1 MSLVHPLLLGGP
13 LAVVVFATGFAL
25 QNVGSL
31 GAATGRGSDPV
42 LEALMAEPVVQ
53 PITSVQAQRSAQR
66 TLADP
71 QHRGQL
77 LLSEPEAGP
86 SLNLE
91 IRIAVL
97 SAGINPSVSATD
109 RWQLRS
115 NSGQILQQ
123 GPAGAA
129 VALEPAVQAGEAW
142 LITTPRG
149 AVQVNGRSYA
159 GRLRLIPK
167 DGGVQVINHLGLE
180 PYIASVVGSEMPS
193 HWEQQALMAQ
203 AVAARS
209 YALAQMARPPSRH
222 WHLGDTTRWQAY
234 KGLERVNRRTLEAA
248 ARTAGLILSYQGAI
262 VQSLY
267 ASTRQITLEAHGHLG
282 ASMSQHGARQLAEEG
297 HPYNAILGRYY
308 PGASLARLRAGAS

>member
-1 MSLVHPLLLGGP
+1 LLGAP
-13 LAVVVFATGFAL
+13 LALGVCAAGFAL
-25 QNVGSL
+25 QGLGSL
-31 GAATGRGSDPV
+31 NAAAGRGPDP
-42 LEALMAEPVVQ
+42 LLDTLMAEPASP
-53 PITSVQAQRSAQR
+53 PISSVQARRATQR
-66 TLADP
+66 TLVDP
-71 QHRGQL
+71 QHRGQR

-86 SLNLE
+86 VLHLE
-91 IRIAVL
+91 VRIALL
-97 SAGINPSVSATD
+97 SAGTNPSISASD
-109 RWQLRS
+109 SWQLRS
-115 NSGQILQQ
+115 VNGQILQQ
-123 GPAGAA
+123 GPGGAA
-129 VALEPAVQAGEAW
+129 VSVEQALQAGEGW
-142 LITTPRG
+142 LSTTSRG
-149 AVQVNGRSYA
+149 AVQVNGRAYA

-193 HWEQQALMAQ
+193 HWAQQALMAQ

-267 ASTRQITLEAHGHLG
+267 AANRQITLEAHGHLG

-308 PGASLARLRAGAS
+308 PGASLARLRAGAG